1 MGQVP
6 KNKTKAPYL
15 IIGNGRLSAHLGH
28 YFKQLSIPYLH
39 WWRECEKDLQ
49 SQVVQADK
57 ILVLINDD
65 AIEKFVQENQLHN
78 KSQIWIHCSG
88 SLSTLLADSVHP
100 LMTFS
105 DTFYD
110 LETYRNILFVT
121 ESGRD
126 SFSELFP
133 ELPNPHTSIPS
144 HRKGFYHAWCSMA
157 GNFTTILWQEFC
169 KRLEQE
175 FGINRQMTYPYINQI
190 TKNIQQD
197 NSPLTGPLI
206 RGDKKTLQIH
216 LDCLLGD
223 DFRDV
228 YMAFVEVYQSR
239 QKTGRQV

>member
-1 MGQVP
+1 MGQVL
-6 KNKTKAPYL
+6 KNKEKTPYL
-15 IIGNGRLSAHLGH
+15 IIGNGCLASHLSH

-39 WWRECEKDLQ
+39 WSRECGKDLK
-49 SQVVQADK
+49 SLIVQAD
-57 ILVLINDD
+57 IIIVLINDD
-65 AIEKFVQENQLHN
+65 AIEEFVQENRLQN

-88 SLSTLLADSVHP
+88 SLSTPLADSVHP

-110 LETYRNILFVT
+110 SETYRNILFVT
-121 ESGRD
+121 ESGRV

-133 ELPNPHTSIPS
+133 ELPNPYTSIPS

-169 KRLEQE
+169 RRLEQE
-175 FGINRQMTYPYINQI
+175 FGINRQMIYPYLNQI
-190 TKNIQQD
+190 AKNIQQD

-206 RGDKKTLQIH
+206 RGDKKSLQIH
-216 LDCLLGD
+216 QDCLLND
-223 DFRDV
+223 DFRDI

>member
-6 KNKTKAPYL
+6 KNKTKTSYL
-15 IIGNGRLSAHLGH
+15 IIGNGRLATHLSY
-28 YFKQLSIPYLH
+28 YFNQLSIPYLH
-39 WWRECEKDLQ
+39 WCRECGKDLK
-49 SQVVQADK
+49 SLIVQADI

-65 AIEKFVQENQLHN
+65 AIEKFVQENRLQN
-78 KSQIWIHCSG
+78 KLQIWIHCSG
-88 SLSTLLADSVHP
+88 SLSTPLADSVHP

-110 LETYRNILFVT
+110 SETYRNILFIT
-121 ESGRD
+121 ESGRA
-126 SFSELFP
+126 SFPVLFP

-157 GNFTTILWQEFC
+157 GNFTTILWQEFFR
-169 KRLEQE
+169 RLEQE
-175 FGINRQMTYPYINQI
+175 FGINRQMTYPYLNQI

-206 RGDKKTLQIH
+206 RGDKKSLQIH
-216 LDCLLGD
+216 QDCLLND
-223 DFRDV
+223 DFRGI